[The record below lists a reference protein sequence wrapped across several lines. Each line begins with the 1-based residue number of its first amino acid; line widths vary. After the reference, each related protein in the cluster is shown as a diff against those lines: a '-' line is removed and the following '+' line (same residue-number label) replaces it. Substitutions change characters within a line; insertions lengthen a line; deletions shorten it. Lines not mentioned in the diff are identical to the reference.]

1 MSLSEQWGWLVI
13 LATIPII
20 FIVALEMRQWVLRR
34 RQQAVARRRKGPG
47 NNPGRGG

>member
-1 MSLSEQWGWLVI
+1 LSLSEQWAWLVI
-13 LATIPII
+13 VATIPII

-47 NNPGRGG
+47 SNSAKGG